1 MSPLTRDLIVRGARQ
16 HSERT
21 AVICGDRRMT
31 FREVDELSSQLAHA
45 MLQQGCEYRS
55 RVALLVNNSVYTVP
69 TDFAC
74 VKAGINRVPL
84 NSRLSVDEHSRMI
97 AETGCTAL
105 FYGPDLADRAQQL
118 AARFPQLQCVGLES
132 SFDDTRT
139 LSEAAA
145 TMPNTVPDVAV
156 EPDDV
161 ILTLFTSGTT
171 GVLKAAQHTQRT
183 YAGIARNVLLN
194 LLPVA
199 PDDVMAHS
207 ASLIHASGVFVLP
220 FWLRGATTLVL
231 PGFDPDIFVEQIATH
246 RVTST
251 ILVPTMV
258 QMLLQRTTFDP
269 ELVSSLRYLI
279 YGASPMPLVTIKDA
293 MAALPHVQF
302 LQYYGQTEAP
312 LCLTVLRHE
321 DHHGERLLSCGQ
333 PALDVEIRLLDEHGN
348 DVEPGTPG
356 EIVVRSPSAAA
367 GYFNAPELNEATFTD
382 GGWVHTRDVGVFDE
396 HGFLYLKDRLSDM
409 IVSGG
414 YNVYPREVEERLLAH
429 PAVAETIVVGAPDP
443 VWVEAV
449 TAVVVLAPGH
459 HESEQLRSELIA
471 FVAEGLASYKKP
483 RNLMFRSF
491 IPKTAVGKLD
501 RKSLRHELRGQSQTT
516 I

>member
-21 AVICGDRRMT
+21 AVICADRRMT
-31 FREVDELSSQLAHA
+31 FREVDDLSSRLAHA
-45 MLQQGCEYRS
+45 MLEQGCEHRS
-55 RVALLVNNSVYTVP
+55 RVALLVNNSIYSVP

-74 VKAGINRVPL
+74 VKAGVNRVPL
-84 NSRLSVDEHSRMI
+84 NSRLSVEEHSRMI

-105 FYGPDLADRAQQL
+105 FYGPDLADRARHL
-118 AARFPQLQCVGLES
+118 AQEFPGLRCVGLES
-132 SFDDTRT
+132 SFDNTPA
-139 LSEAAA
+139 LYEVAA
-145 TMPNTVPDVAV
+145 TMPTTLPDVAI

-183 YAGIARNVLLN
+183 YAAIARNVLLN

-231 PGFDPDIFVEQIATH
+231 PGFDPDTFFEQIATH

-258 QMLLQRTTFDP
+258 QMLLQRTSFDP
-269 ELVSSLRYLI
+269 ALVSSLRYLI
-279 YGASPMPLVTIKDA
+279 YGASPMPLVTIEQA
-293 MAALPHVQF
+293 MTALPGVQF

-321 DHHGERLLSCGQ
+321 DHHGERLRSCGQ
-333 PALDVEIRLLDEHGN
+333 PALDVEIRLLDEDGE

-356 EIVVRSPSAAA
+356 EIVVRSPAAA
-367 GYFNAPELNEATFTD
+367 VGYFNAPDLNEVTFTE
-382 GGWVHTRDVGVFDE
+382 GGWVHTRDIGVFDE

-409 IVSGG
+409 IISGG

-429 PAVAETIVVGAPDP
+429 PAVAEAIVVGTPDP
-443 VWVEAV
+443 IWVEAV
-449 TAVVVLAPGH
+449 TAVVVLAPGYD
-459 HESEQLRSELIA
+459 ESEQLRTELVT

-483 RNLMFRSF
+483 RNILFRSSV
-491 IPKTAVGKLD
+491 PKTAVGKLD
-501 RKSLRHELRGQSQTT
+501 RKSLRQELGHQSEPTA
-516 I
+516 

>member
-1 MSPLTRDLIVRGARQ
+1 MSPLTRDLIMRGARQ
-16 HSERT
+16 HGERT

-31 FREVDELSSQLAHA
+31 FREVDALSNRLAHA
-45 MLQQGCEYRS
+45 MRGEGCEHRS
-55 RVALLVNNSVYTVP
+55 RVALLVNNSIYSVP

-84 NSRLSVDEHSRMI
+84 NSRLSLDEHSRMVD
-97 AETGCTAL
+97 ETGCTAL

-118 AARFPQLQCVGLES
+118 SERFPQLRCVGLES
-132 SFDDTRT
+132 SFDGSNT
-139 LSEAAA
+139 LFDVAA
-145 TMPNTVPDVAV
+145 TMPDTVPDVDV

-231 PGFDPDIFVEQIATH
+231 PGFDPDTFVDEIATH
-246 RVTST
+246 KVTST

-258 QMLLQRTTFDP
+258 QMLLQRASFDP
-269 ELVSSLRYLI
+269 DRVSSLRYLI
-279 YGASPMPLVTIKDA
+279 YGASPMPLVTIEQA

-302 LQYYGQTEAP
+302 LQYYGQTEVP

-321 DHHGERLLSCGQ
+321 DHHGERLRSCGQ
-333 PALDVEIRLLDEHGN
+333 PATDVEIRLLDEQGN
-348 DVEPGTPG
+348 DVEVGTPG
-356 EIVVRSPSAAA
+356 EIVVRSPSAVA
-367 GYFNAPELNEATFTD
+367 GYFNAPELNEATFAD
-382 GGWVHTRDVGVFDE
+382 DGWVHTRDVGVFDE

-429 PAVAETIVVGAPDP
+429 PAVAETVVVGAPDP

-449 TAVVVLAPGH
+449 TAMVVLAPGH
-459 HESEQLRSELIA
+459 HESDELRSELIA

-483 RNLMFRSF
+483 RGLVFRSSV
-491 IPKTAVGKLD
+491 PKTAVGKLD
-501 RKSLRHELRGQSQTT
+501 RKSVRQELRDRSETT
-516 I
+516 A